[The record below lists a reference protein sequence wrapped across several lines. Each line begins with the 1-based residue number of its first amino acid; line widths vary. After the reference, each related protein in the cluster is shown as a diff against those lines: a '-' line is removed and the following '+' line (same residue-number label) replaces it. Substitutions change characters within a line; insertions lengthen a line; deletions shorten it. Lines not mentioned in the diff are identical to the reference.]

1 VNCGEGSADKA
12 LASQAWKME
21 GDRQSTELY
30 HDFYMYA
37 VVRHTLLSYTHT
49 LFFFF
54 SRVKTGVWGRESQQ
68 MGSGHM

>member
-1 VNCGEGSADKA
+1 MNCGEGSADKA

-54 SRVKTGVWGRESQQ
+54 QE
-68 MGSGHM
+68 